1 MHINVKKKMHFTLQ
15 LMIHFATQSRGAP
28 KDTLHDLHKDA
39 LEDAFKIALE
49 LHLWLHFLMQSLM
62 HKCVQNGSSNI
73 GTDAVLEGA
82 KDSGL
87 NIGLEWGP

>member
-15 LMIHFATQSRGAP
+15 LLIHFATQSRGAP
-28 KDTLHDLHKDA
+28 KDALHDLHKDA

-62 HKCVQNGSSNI
+62 HKCVQNGSSI
-73 GTDAVLEGA
+73 LE
-82 KDSGL
+82 L
-87 NIGLEWGP
+87 MLY